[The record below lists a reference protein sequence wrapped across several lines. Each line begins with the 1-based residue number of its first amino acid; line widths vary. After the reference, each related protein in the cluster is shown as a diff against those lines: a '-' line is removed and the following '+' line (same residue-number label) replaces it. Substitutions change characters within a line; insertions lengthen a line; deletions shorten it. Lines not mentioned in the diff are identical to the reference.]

1 MVSHRKSKYVSN
13 IFNQEM
19 RDDPSRSELSA
30 TTIALRNHDILCHLF
45 EGDKRIIYRTSGL
58 SDDDLL
64 RCALVCRAF
73 CEPALRALWADMSL
87 PTPLWQLLAP
97 TINDSVR
104 RNSSPRSFDA
114 VSSSTQTAFGVN
126 TSRIELLDLPSDNV

>member
-1 MVSHRKSKYVSN
+1 MHAIHLFSRGIINWSSRYMSLSLACARRAPVSA
-13 IFNQEM
+13 
-19 RDDPSRSELSA
+19 LSA
-30 TTIALRNHDILCHLF
+30 SVNYGFPD
-45 EGDKRIIYRTSGL
+45 GTSGL

-97 TINDSVR
+97 TINDSLR

-126 TSRIELLDLPSDNV
+126 TSRIESLDLPSDNV